1 MLWTG
6 ERRRCC
12 ASPHSWRNSA
22 VFVVLL
28 CVASELSLC
37 SANQRHTFIACPPR
51 TSYTVS
57 RYCYGFYVT
66 PLPFFGVGTGGYCS
80 TGQVRTPEASSSIPT
95 VSFFVSNVQRYLT
108 FPSICLKHRAER
120 QQTPYSDRRGMRATA
135 AGNHVPTAF
144 SSPFRHLNFQSSF
157 FPSDITGLFSKK
169 NIPVNAFCDSVLD
182 RNHHSSN
189 GPGTADARI
198 PARSSARRRPND
210 GRDPKVE
217 DGSLPCGTYVVSSE
231 SLFSHPASERL
242 DRSLSKEL
250 GISRTLA
257 ASYFIRG
264 HRVLVN
270 ETACTTPSR
279 RLRSGDKV
287 TYFLPSS
294 HKPRERNT
302 EEASCERADDTDMQK
317 AVCRDGSAEFSDTSA
332 PAMDRQGHSVDNLA
346 DPDSVESVVTD
357 EVPGNVDK
365 ASPNGA
371 AVMRVVKTSP
381 VGRRSGSDNV
391 THTGKLPQ
399 PNSRIGLQE
408 KKYWVGVYSDADRSL
423 LTLLPDEKPLDVL
436 YEDDDIVVINK
447 PAGLLTHPP
456 QLTVENI
463 DKHNRLGSVVQR
475 LFYKFL
481 CSDGMFPETFLPL
494 AKQAAFRKLNRNG
507 CTMASRKTE
516 EHPFKESIGNAGGEA
531 PVEGPRGPTA
541 ECADGP
547 SSVRMPRMQLALPE
561 AISRPVSI
569 VHRLDIGTSGALVAA
584 KTAAAAEN
592 LKLQWAERKVLKGYI
607 GLCTPEIHS
616 LHEVDAPL
624 RRHPTQRG
632 RMEALSN
639 ESRSSFHDVC
649 DETAQKDH
657 SSYRIGA
664 KPGVSVF
671 APLGGNGAY
680 GMFAALAL
688 TGRTH
693 QIRAHLEYIGH
704 PLLGDLVYGNQTV
717 NEELRRFV
725 KNVVVN
731 PRHHREEAA
740 TRMTRKEVQVSCCD
754 AGPDVLAPAG
764 NVKVHMRP
772 FLHAYFLRFAHP
784 RTGAA
789 VNIKAL
795 PPADICQI
803 AGKIGVDWELR
814 ADAAFERIHL
824 NGF

>member
-1 MLWTG
+1 MLRKG

-12 ASPHSWRNSA
+12 ASPRSWSSA

-37 SANQRHTFIACPPR
+37 SANQRHTFSSCLPG

-57 RYCYGFYVT
+57 RYCTGFYVA
-66 PLPFFGVGTGGYCS
+66 PLPYFGVETGGYCS
-80 TGQVRTPEASSSIPT
+80 TGQVRTPEASSSAPSI
-95 VSFFVSNVQRYLT
+95 SFFVSNVQRYVT
-108 FPSICLKHRAER
+108 FSSNYLKYRAER
-120 QQTPYSDRRGMRATA
+120 QQTPCNDRRGMRACE

-144 SSPFRHLNFQSSF
+144 SSSFWHLNLQSSF
-157 FPSDITGLFSKK
+157 FPSDITASFSRK
-169 NIPVNAFCDSVLD
+169 NVPVNAFCDNVLD

-189 GPGTADARI
+189 GPGTADACI
-198 PARSSARRRPND
+198 LTRSSARLRSND
-210 GRDPKVE
+210 GRVPRME
-217 DGSLPCGTYVVSSE
+217 DGSFPCGTYVVSSE
-231 SLFSHPASERL
+231 SLSSHPASERL
-242 DRSLSKEL
+242 DCSLSKEL

-264 HRVLVN
+264 HRVMVN
-270 ETACTTPSR
+270 EIACTTPSR
-279 RLRSGDKV
+279 KLRSGDKV

-294 HKPRERNT
+294 YKPRERKT
-302 EEASCERADDTDMQK
+302 EETSCVRADDTDMQK
-317 AVCRDGSAEFSDTSA
+317 AVCRDGSVEFSGTSA
-332 PAMDRQGHSVDNLA
+332 SAMDRQGHSVENLA
-346 DPDSVESVVTD
+346 DIANVESVVTD
-357 EVPGNVDK
+357 EVPGNGGK
-365 ASPNGA
+365 AAPNGA

-391 THTGKLPQ
+391 THTGKLQQ
-399 PNSRIGLQE
+399 PYARIRSQE
-408 KKYWVGVYSDADRSL
+408 KKYTVGVYSDADRSS
-423 LTLLPDEKPLDVL
+423 LTLLPDEKSLNVL

-456 QLTVENI
+456 LLTVENI
-463 DKHNRLGSVVQR
+463 DEHNRLGSVVQR

-494 AKQAAFRKLNRNG
+494 AKQAAFRKLNRKG
-507 CTMASRKTE
+507 CTMTSRKTE
-516 EHPFKESIGNAGGEA
+516 EHPFKESASNAGGEA
-531 PVEGPRGPTA
+531 PVERPRGSTA
-541 ECADGP
+541 ECVDGP

-584 KTAAAAEN
+584 KTIAAAEN

-607 GLCTPEIHS
+607 GLCTPEMHS

-624 RRHPTQRG
+624 RRHPMQRG

-639 ESRSSFHDVC
+639 ESRSSFHDMC
-649 DETAQKDH
+649 DETAQKGH
-657 SSYRIGA
+657 SSYRLGA

-731 PRHHREEAA
+731 PRHHREEAT
-740 TRMTRKEVQVSCCD
+740 TRMTRKEIQTSRCD
-754 AGPDVLAPAG
+754 AEPDVLAPAG
-764 NVKVHMRP
+764 NVKLRMRP

-784 RTGAA
+784 RTSAM
-789 VNIKAL
+789 VHIKAL

-803 AGKIGVDWELR
+803 AGEIGVDWELR

-824 NGF
+824 SGFQ